1 MLDPETQDRVAPFM
15 VRGIN
20 GLTAYDSTGEGPACV
35 FVHGV
40 GLNRRIWAGQVEP
53 FAHSHQVITYDLIG
67 HGRSDTLRGP
77 LTLADFAG
85 QLLALIDA
93 LGLRRIHLVGHSLG
107 ALIAIEFALQHPE
120 RVVALVAMNAVF
132 HRSDAQRQAVAER
145 AARLEQG
152 EAGNLA
158 DATITRWFGDPVP
171 ERLAHHA
178 GRVRDMLMKTGAE
191 GYAVAYR
198 LFAEADTAHAGWLAG
213 LHAPALFMTG
223 SDDPN
228 STPEMSS
235 AMAAQCPDAELAI
248 IEGERHMMLMTAPEA
263 VNTRILRFF
272 EDVRQRKGQAQ
283 MHSGGAC
290 S

>member
-15 VRGIN
+15 VRGIS

-132 HRSDAQRQAVAER
+132 HRSDAQRRAVAER

-178 GRVRDMLMKTGAE
+178 GRVRDMLMKTGGE

-198 LFAEADTAHAGWLAG
+198 LFAEADMAHAGRLAG

-235 AMAAQCPDAELAI
+235 AMAEQCPDAQLAI
-248 IEGERHMMLMTAPEA
+248 IDGERHMMLMTAPEA
-263 VNTRILRFF
+263 INARILRFF

>member
-1 MLDPETQDRVAPFM
+1 MLDPETQDRVAPFT
-15 VRGIN
+15 VRGIS

-40 GLNRRIWAGQVEP
+40 GLNRRIWTGQVEP

-67 HGRSDTLRGP
+67 HGGSDTVRGP
-77 LTLADFAG
+77 LTLADFAA
-85 QLLALIDA
+85 QLLALLDA
-93 LGLRRIHLVGHSLG
+93 LGLRRVHLVGHSLG
-107 ALIAIEFALQHPE
+107 ALIAIEFALQYPD
-120 RVVALVAMNAVF
+120 RVAAFVAMNAVF
-132 HRSDAQRQAVAER
+132 HRSEAQRQAVAER
-145 AARLEQG
+145 ASRLEQG

-158 DATITRWFGDPVP
+158 DATINRWFGDPVP
-171 ERLAHHA
+171 DRLAPHA
-178 GRVRDMLMKTGAE
+178 DRVRDMLMKTGAE

-198 LFAEADTAHAGWLAG
+198 LFAEADTAHAGRLAG
-213 LHAPALFMTG
+213 LRPPVLFMTG

-228 STPEMSS
+228 STPDMSS
-235 AMAAQCPDAELAI
+235 AMAEQCPDAELAI
-248 IEGERHMMLMTAPEA
+248 IDGERHMMLMTAPEA
-263 VNTRILRFF
+263 VNARILRFF